1 MKGFVEYIN
10 RAKTVLHP
18 NVFSVTTESSAGGV
32 PVGVE
37 VAMQWNDSYS
47 ESVLCFTN
55 NIPQRDGGSHLTG
68 LRAAMTRIINKYIT
82 DNELAKKAKVET
94 SGDDMREGLACVLS
108 VKVPEPK
115 FSSQTK
121 DKLVSSEVRP
131 AVEEAVARTLET
143 WLLEHP
149 NDAKALCG
157 KIVEA
162 ARAREAARKAR
173 DLTRRKTLLD
183 STALPGKL
191 SDCTEKEAR
200 WTSRACP
207 ASWPTARKRIL
218 RCASCTSSRAT
229 RQAARPSRAATAS
242 SRPSCRCAA
251 RC

>member
-10 RAKTVLHP
+10 RSKTVLHP

-32 PVGVE
+32 TVGVE

-149 NDAKALCG
+149 NDAKALCA

-173 DLTRRKTLLD
+173 EMTRRKSVLEG
-183 STALPGKL
+183 AGLPGKL
-191 SDCTEKEAR
+191 ADCQEKTR
-200 WTSRACP
+200 
-207 ASWPTARKRIL
+207 

-229 RQAARPSRAATAS
+229 PQAARPSRAATAS

>member
-10 RAKTVLHP
+10 RSKTVLHP

-32 PVGVE
+32 AVGVE

-115 FSSQTK
+115 FSSQTRT
-121 DKLVSSEVRP
+121 SWSP
-131 AVEEAVARTLET
+131 A
-143 WLLEHP
+143 
-149 NDAKALCG
+149 KC
-157 KIVEA
+157 
-162 ARAREAARKAR
+162 
-173 DLTRRKTLLD
+173 
-183 STALPGKL
+183 
-191 SDCTEKEAR
+191 
-200 WTSRACP
+200 
-207 ASWPTARKRIL
+207 
-218 RCASCTSSRAT
+218 
-229 RQAARPSRAATAS
+229 ARPSKKPWPARWKPGCWNTRTTPRRCAPRS
-242 SRPSCRCAA
+242 SRPPAPAKPRA
-251 RC
+251 RRAR